1 MCLHH
6 LIVVYKPQISIVLII
21 VALSFIPR
29 AYACAQKPQTSIDLP
44 EILSTEEKRENYKIR
59 VSAVWV
65 SPPARPDGIPDRGG
79 GIAVHL
85 VTENR
90 KFDYSSDSGRYSL
103 LSEKANQKWCVS

>member
-65 SPPARPDGIPDRGG
+65 SPPARPDGISDRGG

-85 VTENR
+85 SIYCR
-90 KFDYSSDSGRYSL
+90 
-103 LSEKANQKWCVS
+103 